1 MDRHL
6 APDGMVKERHG
17 IAVGKL
23 LEPSRPEAESRRHED
38 HGSAKPLPS
47 HLERDESAER
57 AADDDLGVDLVGCAE
72 GDAHHLVEVEL
83 LEGGHVQVARVEL
96 VSGRQDLAQS
106 LNLAAKRRRSEAVE
120 VEKGGCQSLEMA
132 VAD

>member
-1 MDRHL
+1 
-6 APDGMVKERHG
+6 MVKEGHG

-57 AADDDLGVDLVGCAE
+57 AADDDLGVDLVGGPE
-72 GDAHHLVEVEL
+72 GNPDHLVEVEL
-83 LEGGHVQVARVEL
+83 LEGGHVQVASVEL